1 MPDSLFSAV
10 RQKRLSWRSFVS
22 KYTKR
27 ILRKVL
33 RFIVGFFNLGV
44 PLKVVLLLLIIF
56 TGTAIGITYSKTM
69 NSVGGKE
76 EYEEAKRYIE
86 LKNII
91 VDNYIGVADRDK
103 MADSAAAAMVS
114 GLSDKWSYYMSA
126 DEYNTYQQYSSDEYA
141 NIGMSLKKNE
151 SGGFEVVSVNY
162 DSAAAKA
169 GLTPGMVIQSIDGVK
184 VADMNIDDVRTIIRS
199 KMNTSFEL
207 GLGGK
212 NTITVDCSATYQSSV
227 NYRLEKTMAGYVQIY
242 DFEAGTAEDAI
253 AAIEYLLFVDAES
266 LVIDLRGNSGGLYSE
281 AAALLDYLLPNYDMF
296 IEVDNAGKEKVF
308 KSDGMCIDLPTVV
321 MINGGTYGCAEIFAK
336 VLQEYGKATI
346 LGEQSMGNVQ
356 AQETFDLED
365 GAAIRLSTKMYLT
378 AMRTDI
384 SNIGVT
390 PDIIIYNSD
399 PSTVGTTL
407 GTTGGQEGT
416 SSTSEDEQLMEALR
430 FLS

>member
-1 MPDSLFSAV
+1 M
-10 RQKRLSWRSFVS
+10 S
-22 KYTKR
+22 KYTRR
-27 ILRKVL
+27 ILRKIL
-33 RFIVGFFNLGV
+33 RFFINLFNLGI
-44 PLKVVLLLLIIF
+44 PLKIVLLLLIVF
-56 TGTAIGITYSKTM
+56 TGTAIGITYSKVM
-69 NSVGGKE
+69 NSVGGKD
-76 EYEEAKRYIE
+76 EYEEASRYIE

-103 MADSAAAAMVS
+103 MADSAAAAMVA

-126 DEYNTYQQYSSDEYA
+126 DEYSTYQLYSSDEYA
-141 NIGMSLKKNE
+141 NIGISLKKKD
-151 SGGFEVVSVNY
+151 SGGFEILSVNY
-162 DSAAAKA
+162 DSVAAKA

-184 VADMNIDDVRTIIRS
+184 VSEMNIDEVRTLIRS
-199 KMNTSFEL
+199 KMNSSFVIGLNGNNTVTIDCTS
-207 GLGGK
+207 
-212 NTITVDCSATYQSSV
+212 TYQSSV
-227 NYRLEKTMAGYVQIY
+227 NYRLEKTMAGYVQIHN
-242 DFEAGTAEDAI
+242 FEAGTAQDAI
-253 AAIEYLLFVDAES
+253 DAIEDLLFKDAES

-281 AAALLDYLLPNYDMF
+281 AAQLLDYLLPNYDMF
-296 IEVDNAGKEKVF
+296 IEIDNTGKEKVYS
-308 KSDGMCIDLPTVV
+308 SDGMCIDLPTVV
-321 MINGGTYGCAEIFAK
+321 MINGGTYGCSEIFAK
-336 VLQEYGKATI
+336 VLQEYNKATI

-356 AQETFDLED
+356 SQETFDLEN

-399 PSTVGTTL
+399 PSTVGTTS

>member
-1 MPDSLFSAV
+1 M
-10 RQKRLSWRSFVS
+10 S

-27 ILRKVL
+27 MLRKVL

-44 PLKVVLLLLIIF
+44 PLKVVLLLLIVF

-114 GLSDKWSYYMSA
+114 GLADKWSYYMSA
-126 DEYNTYQQYSSDEYA
+126 DEYSTYQLYSSDEYA
-141 NIGMSLKKNE
+141 NIGMSLKKSD
-151 SGGFEVVSVNY
+151 SGGFEVISVNL

-169 GLTPGMVIQSIDGVK
+169 GLVPGMVIQSIDNVM
-184 VADMNIDDVRTIIRS
+184 VSDMNIDDVRTLIRS
-199 KMNTSFEL
+199 KMNTSFEI
-207 GLGGK
+207 GLSGK
-212 NTITVDCSATYQSSV
+212 NTVTVDCSATYQSSV

-296 IEVDNAGKEKVF
+296 IEVDNTGKEKVF

-321 MINGGTYGCAEIFAK
+321 MINGGTYGCSEIFAK

>member
-1 MPDSLFSAV
+1 M
-10 RQKRLSWRSFVS
+10 S
-22 KYTKR
+22 KYTRR
-27 ILRKVL
+27 ILRKIL
-33 RFIVGFFNLGV
+33 RFFINLFNLGI
-44 PLKVVLLLLIIF
+44 PLKIVLLLLIVF
-56 TGTAIGITYSKTM
+56 TGTAIGITYSKVM
-69 NSVGGKE
+69 NSVGGKD
-76 EYEEAKRYIE
+76 EYEEASRYIE

-103 MADSAAAAMVS
+103 MADSAAAAMVA

-126 DEYNTYQQYSSDEYA
+126 DEYSTYQLYSSDEYA
-141 NIGMSLKKNE
+141 NIGISLKKKD
-151 SGGFEVVSVNY
+151 SGGFEILSVNY
-162 DSAAAKA
+162 DSVAAKA

-184 VADMNIDDVRTIIRS
+184 VSEMNIDEVRTLIRS
-199 KMNTSFEL
+199 KMNSSFVI
-207 GLGGK
+207 GLNGN
-212 NTITVDCSATYQSSV
+212 NTVTIDCKSTYQSSV
-227 NYRLEKTMAGYVQIY
+227 NYRLEKTMAGYVQIHN
-242 DFEAGTAEDAI
+242 FEAGTAQDAI
-253 AAIEYLLFVDAES
+253 DAIEDLLFKDAES

-281 AAALLDYLLPNYDMF
+281 AAQLLDYLLPNYDMF
-296 IEVDNAGKEKVF
+296 IEIDNTGKEKVYS
-308 KSDGMCIDLPTVV
+308 SDGMCIDLPTVV
-321 MINGGTYGCAEIFAK
+321 MINGGTYGCSEIFAK
-336 VLQEYGKATI
+336 VLQEYNKATI

-356 AQETFDLED
+356 SQETFDLEN

-399 PSTVGTTL
+399 PSTVGTTS

>member
-1 MPDSLFSAV
+1 M
-10 RQKRLSWRSFVS
+10 S
-22 KYTKR
+22 KYTRR
-27 ILRKVL
+27 ILRKIL
-33 RFIVGFFNLGV
+33 RFFINLFNLGI
-44 PLKVVLLLLIIF
+44 PLKIVLLLLIVF
-56 TGTAIGITYSKTM
+56 TGTAIGITYSKVM
-69 NSVGGKE
+69 NSVGGKD
-76 EYEEAKRYIE
+76 EYEEASRYIE

-103 MADSAAAAMVS
+103 MADSAAAAMVA

-126 DEYNTYQQYSSDEYA
+126 DEYSTYQLYSSDEYA
-141 NIGMSLKKNE
+141 NIGISLKKKD
-151 SGGFEVVSVNY
+151 SGGFEILSVNY
-162 DSAAAKA
+162 DSVAAKA

-184 VADMNIDDVRTIIRS
+184 VSEMNIDEVRTLVRS
-199 KMNTSFEL
+199 KMNSSFVIGLNGNNTVTIDCTS
-207 GLGGK
+207 
-212 NTITVDCSATYQSSV
+212 TYQSSV
-227 NYRLEKTMAGYVQIY
+227 NYRLEKTMAGYVQIHN
-242 DFEAGTAEDAI
+242 FEAGTAQDAI
-253 AAIEYLLFVDAES
+253 DAIEDLLFKDAES

-281 AAALLDYLLPNYDMF
+281 AAQLLDYLLPNYDMF
-296 IEVDNAGKEKVF
+296 IEIDNTGKEKVYS
-308 KSDGMCIDLPTVV
+308 SDGMCIDLPTVV
-321 MINGGTYGCAEIFAK
+321 MINGGTYGCSEIFAK
-336 VLQEYGKATI
+336 VLQEYNKATI

-356 AQETFDLED
+356 SQETFDLEN

-399 PSTVGTTL
+399 PSTVGTTS

>member
-1 MPDSLFSAV
+1 M
-10 RQKRLSWRSFVS
+10 
-22 KYTKR
+22 
-27 ILRKVL
+27 LRKVL

-44 PLKVVLLLLIIF
+44 PLKVVLLLLIVF

-114 GLSDKWSYYMSA
+114 GLADKWSYYMSA
-126 DEYNTYQQYSSDEYA
+126 DEYSTYQLYSSDEYA
-141 NIGMSLKKNE
+141 NIGMSLKKSD
-151 SGGFEVVSVNY
+151 SGGFEVISVNL

-169 GLTPGMVIQSIDGVK
+169 GLVPGMVIQSIDNVM
-184 VADMNIDDVRTIIRS
+184 VSDMNIDDVRTLIRS
-199 KMNTSFEL
+199 KMNTSFEI
-207 GLGGK
+207 GLSGK
-212 NTITVDCSATYQSSV
+212 NTVTVDCSATYQSSV

-321 MINGGTYGCAEIFAK
+321 MINGGTYGCSEIFAK

>member
-27 ILRKVL
+27 MLRKVL

-44 PLKVVLLLLIIF
+44 PLKVVLLLLIVF

-114 GLSDKWSYYMSA
+114 GLADKWSYYMSA
-126 DEYNTYQQYSSDEYA
+126 DEYSTYQLYSSDEYA
-141 NIGMSLKKNE
+141 NIGMSLKKSD
-151 SGGFEVVSVNY
+151 SGGFEVISVNL

-169 GLTPGMVIQSIDGVK
+169 GLVPGMVIQSIDNVM
-184 VADMNIDDVRTIIRS
+184 VSDMNIDDVRTLIRS
-199 KMNTSFEL
+199 KMNTSFEI
-207 GLGGK
+207 GLSGK
-212 NTITVDCSATYQSSV
+212 NTVTVDCSATYQSSV

-321 MINGGTYGCAEIFAK
+321 MINGGTYGCSEIFAK

>member
-1 MPDSLFSAV
+1 M
-10 RQKRLSWRSFVS
+10 
-22 KYTKR
+22 
-27 ILRKVL
+27 LRKVL

-44 PLKVVLLLLIIF
+44 PLKVVLLLLIVF

-141 NIGMSLKKNE
+141 NIGMSLKKND

-390 PDIIIYNSD
+390 PDIIIYNAD

>member
-1 MPDSLFSAV
+1 M
-10 RQKRLSWRSFVS
+10 S

-27 ILRKVL
+27 ILRRVL
-33 RFIVGFFNLGV
+33 RFIVGFFNLGI

-56 TGTAIGITYSKTM
+56 TGTAIGVTYHKVM

-91 VDNYIGVADRDK
+91 VDNYIGVADRDQ
-103 MADSAAAAMVS
+103 MADSASAAMVA
-114 GLSDKWSYYMSA
+114 GLADKWSYYMSA
-126 DEYNTYQQYSSDEYA
+126 DEYSTYQLYSSDEYA
-141 NIGMSLKKNE
+141 NIGMSLKKND

-169 GLTPGMVIQSIDGVK
+169 GLAPGMVIQSIDGVK
-184 VADMNIDDVRTIIRS
+184 VSDMNIDDVRMLIRS
-199 KMNTSFEL
+199 KMNTTFDI
-207 GLGGK
+207 GLSGK
-212 NTITVDCSATYQSSV
+212 NTVTVDCSTAYQSSV
-227 NYRLEKTMAGYVQIY
+227 NYRLEKTMAGYVQIK

-296 IEVDNAGKEKVF
+296 IEVDNAGKEKVY

-321 MINGGTYGCAEIFAK
+321 MINSGTYGCSEIFAK

-416 SSTSEDEQLMEALR
+416 ASTSEDEQLMEALR

>member
-1 MPDSLFSAV
+1 M
-10 RQKRLSWRSFVS
+10 
-22 KYTKR
+22 
-27 ILRKVL
+27 LRKVL

-44 PLKVVLLLLIIF
+44 PLKVVLLLLIVF

-141 NIGMSLKKNE
+141 NIGMSLKKND

-253 AAIEYLLFVDAES
+253 AAIEYLLFVDAKS
-266 LVIDLRGNSGGLYSE
+266 IVIDLRGNSGGLYSE

-321 MINGGTYGCAEIFAK
+321 MINGGTYGCSEIFAK
-336 VLQEYGKATI
+336 VLQEYGRATI

-390 PDIIIYNSD
+390 PDIIIYNAD

>member
-1 MPDSLFSAV
+1 M
-10 RQKRLSWRSFVS
+10 S

-27 ILRKVL
+27 MLRKVL

-44 PLKVVLLLLIIF
+44 PLKVVLLLLIVF

-114 GLSDKWSYYMSA
+114 GLADKWSYYMSA
-126 DEYNTYQQYSSDEYA
+126 DEYSTYQLYSSDEYA
-141 NIGMSLKKNE
+141 NIGMSLKKSD
-151 SGGFEVVSVNY
+151 SGGFEVISVNL

-169 GLTPGMVIQSIDGVK
+169 GLVPGMVIQSIDNVM
-184 VADMNIDDVRTIIRS
+184 VSDMNIDDVRTLIRS
-199 KMNTSFEL
+199 KMNTSFEI
-207 GLGGK
+207 GLSGK
-212 NTITVDCSATYQSSV
+212 NTVTVDCSATYQSSV

-321 MINGGTYGCAEIFAK
+321 MINGGTYGCSEIFAK

>member
-1 MPDSLFSAV
+1 M
-10 RQKRLSWRSFVS
+10 S

-27 ILRKVL
+27 MLRKVL

-141 NIGMSLKKNE
+141 NIGMSLKKND

-281 AAALLDYLLPNYDMF
+281 AAVLLDYLLPNYDMF

-399 PSTVGTTL
+399 PSTAGTTL

>member
-1 MPDSLFSAV
+1 M
-10 RQKRLSWRSFVS
+10 S

-44 PLKVVLLLLIIF
+44 PLKVVLLLLIVF

-114 GLSDKWSYYMSA
+114 GLADKWSYYMSA
-126 DEYNTYQQYSSDEYA
+126 DEYSTYQLYSSDEYA
-141 NIGMSLKKNE
+141 NIGMSLKKSD
-151 SGGFEVVSVNY
+151 SGGFEVISVNL

-169 GLTPGMVIQSIDGVK
+169 GLVPGMVIQSIDNVK
-184 VADMNIDDVRTIIRS
+184 VSDMNIDDVRTLIRS
-199 KMNTSFEL
+199 KMNTSFEI
-207 GLGGK
+207 GLSGK
-212 NTITVDCSATYQSSV
+212 NTVTVDCSATYKSSV

-321 MINGGTYGCAEIFAK
+321 MINGGTYGCSEIFAK

>member
-1 MPDSLFSAV
+1 M
-10 RQKRLSWRSFVS
+10 S
-22 KYTKR
+22 KYTRR
-27 ILRKVL
+27 ILRKIL
-33 RFIVGFFNLGV
+33 RFFINLFNLGI
-44 PLKVVLLLLIIF
+44 PLKIVLLLLIVF
-56 TGTAIGITYSKTM
+56 TGTAIGITYSKVM
-69 NSVGGKE
+69 NSVGGKD
-76 EYEEAKRYIE
+76 EYEEASRYIE

-103 MADSAAAAMVS
+103 MADSAAAAMVA

-126 DEYNTYQQYSSDEYA
+126 DEYSTYQLYSSDEYA
-141 NIGMSLKKNE
+141 NIGISLKKKD
-151 SGGFEVVSVNY
+151 SGGFEILSVNY
-162 DSAAAKA
+162 GSVAAKA

-184 VADMNIDDVRTIIRS
+184 VSEMNIDEVRTLIRS
-199 KMNTSFEL
+199 KMNASFVIGLNGNNTVTIDCTS
-207 GLGGK
+207 
-212 NTITVDCSATYQSSV
+212 TYQSSV
-227 NYRLEKTMAGYVQIY
+227 NYRLEKTMAGYVQIHN
-242 DFEAGTAEDAI
+242 FEAGTAQDAI
-253 AAIEYLLFVDAES
+253 DAIEDLLFKDAES

-281 AAALLDYLLPNYDMF
+281 AAQLLDYLLPNYDMF
-296 IEVDNAGKEKVF
+296 IEIDNTGKEKVYS
-308 KSDGMCIDLPTVV
+308 SDGMCIDLPTVV
-321 MINGGTYGCAEIFAK
+321 MINGGTYGCSEIFAK
-336 VLQEYGKATI
+336 VLQEYNKATI

-356 AQETFDLED
+356 SQETFDLEN

-399 PSTVGTTL
+399 PSTVGTTS

>member
-1 MPDSLFSAV
+1 M
-10 RQKRLSWRSFVS
+10 
-22 KYTKR
+22 
-27 ILRKVL
+27 LRKVL

-141 NIGMSLKKNE
+141 NIGMSLKKND

-281 AAALLDYLLPNYDMF
+281 AAVLLDYLLPNYDMF

-399 PSTVGTTL
+399 PSTAGTTL

>member
-1 MPDSLFSAV
+1 MSN
-10 RQKRLSWRSFVS
+10 
-22 KYTKR
+22 YTKR
-27 ILRKVL
+27 ILRKIL
-33 RFIVGFFNLGV
+33 RFIVGFFNLGI
-44 PLKVVLLLLIIF
+44 PLKVVLLLLIVF

-69 NSVGGKE
+69 NSVGGKD

-103 MADSAAAAMVS
+103 MADSAAAAMVA

-126 DEYNTYQQYSSDEYA
+126 DEYSTYQLYSSDEYS
-141 NIGMSLKKNE
+141 NIGMSLKKND
-151 SGGFEVVSVNY
+151 SGGFEIVSVNS

-169 GLTPGMVIQSIDGVK
+169 GLMPGMVIQSIDNVK
-184 VADMNIDDVRTIIRS
+184 VSDMNIDDVRMLIRS
-199 KMNTSFEL
+199 KMNTSFVI
-207 GLGGK
+207 GLSGK
-212 NTITVDCSATYQSSV
+212 NTVTVDCSSTYQSSV

-253 AAIEYLLFVDAES
+253 KAIEDLLFLDAES

-296 IEVDNAGKEKVF
+296 IEVDNAGKEKVY

-321 MINGGTYGCAEIFAK
+321 MINSGTYGCSEIFAK

-378 AMRTDI
+378 AFRTDI

-416 SSTSEDEQLMEALR
+416 ASTSEDEQLMEALR

>member
-1 MPDSLFSAV
+1 M
-10 RQKRLSWRSFVS
+10 S

-27 ILRKVL
+27 ILRKIL
-33 RFIVGFFNLGV
+33 RFFINLFNLGI
-44 PLKVVLLLLIIF
+44 PLKIVLLLLIVF
-56 TGTAIGITYSKTM
+56 TGTAIGITYSKVM
-69 NSVGGKE
+69 NSVGGKD
-76 EYEEAKRYIE
+76 EYEEASRYIE

-103 MADSAAAAMVS
+103 MADSAAAAMVA

-126 DEYNTYQQYSSDEYA
+126 DEYSTYQLYSSDEYA
-141 NIGMSLKKNE
+141 NIGISLKKKD
-151 SGGFEVVSVNY
+151 SGGFEILSVNY
-162 DSAAAKA
+162 DSVAAKA

-184 VADMNIDDVRTIIRS
+184 VSEMNIDEVRTLIRS
-199 KMNTSFEL
+199 KMNGSFVI
-207 GLGGK
+207 GLNGN
-212 NTITVDCSATYQSSV
+212 NTVTIDCSSTYQSSV
-227 NYRLEKTMAGYVQIY
+227 NYRLEKTMAGYVQIHN
-242 DFEAGTAEDAI
+242 FEAGTAQDAI
-253 AAIEYLLFVDAES
+253 DAIEDLLFKDAES

-281 AAALLDYLLPNYDMF
+281 AAQLLDYLLPNYDMF
-296 IEVDNAGKEKVF
+296 IEIDNTGKEKVYS
-308 KSDGMCIDLPTVV
+308 SDGMCIDLPTVV
-321 MINGGTYGCAEIFAK
+321 MINGGTYGCSEIFAK
-336 VLQEYGKATI
+336 VLQEYNKATI

-356 AQETFDLED
+356 AQETFDLEN

-390 PDIIIYNSD
+390 PDIIIYNAD
-399 PSTVGTTL
+399 PSTVGTTS

>member
-1 MPDSLFSAV
+1 M
-10 RQKRLSWRSFVS
+10 
-22 KYTKR
+22 
-27 ILRKVL
+27 LRKVL

-44 PLKVVLLLLIIF
+44 PLKVVLLLLIVF

-141 NIGMSLKKNE
+141 NIGMSLKKND